1 MVFMQLSDAT
11 RLRIKRLLKANNM
24 KVYDLCK
31 TSGIPCSTLSDFMN
45 NKTKLIKL
53 DTLLHICEGFNITLV
68 DFFDNDLFIEVEQ
81 D

>member
-1 MVFMQLSDAT
+1 MQLSDAT
-11 RLRIKRLLKANNM
+11 RLRIKELLKSNNM
-24 KVYDLCK
+24 KIYDLCK

-53 DTLLHICEGFNITLV
+53 DTLLHVCEGFNITLV
-68 DFFDNDLFIEVEQ
+68 DFFDDNLFIEVEQ